1 MYYSR
6 YLCNQSGFSKGAL
19 LIPHSEMKQGLK
31 RLEKATIKPN
41 IEASSYKDLLF
52 FLEAEEKLSGTNIW
66 PLEIVNDN

>member
-31 RLEKATIKPN
+31 AARESYHQTN
-41 IEASSYKDLLF
+41 HRSYKDLLL

-66 PLEIVNDN
+66 PLERVNDN